1 MTTAWSAEGL
11 VLSVRRHGESGAVAE
26 LFTAGYGR
34 VGGYVHG
41 GGSRKMAAVLQ
52 AGNLVRVDWKARLS
66 DQLGHFSPIELV
78 EPHAAKLMHDSAA
91 LAGLSSAAALI
102 RKATAE
108 RQPYLGLYEAL
119 QVLIETLAE
128 PDLIGPVY
136 TRFELGLLAALG
148 FGLDL
153 SACAVS
159 GGNDDL
165 AFVSPRSGRAAS
177 RSAGEPYADKLM
189 RLPPFLVSG
198 AALIQPGDVADAFAL
213 SGFFLE
219 RRVFDAMGEG
229 LPDQRRRLIEVLGHA
244 GRL

>member
-1 MTTAWSAEGL
+1 MSTAWSAEGV
-11 VLSVRRHGESGAVAE
+11 VLSVRRHGEVGAVVE
-26 LFTAGYGR
+26 LFTAGLGR

-41 GGSRKMAAVLQ
+41 GGARKMAAVLQ

-78 EPHAAKLMHDSAA
+78 EPHAARLLHDPAA

-102 RKATAE
+102 RKSTAE
-108 RQPYLGLYEAL
+108 RQPYAGLYEAL
-119 QVLIETLAE
+119 SVLIDALAE

-148 FGLDL
+148 FGLDF
-153 SACAVS
+153 SVCAVT
-159 GGNDDL
+159 GVREDL

-177 RSAGEPYADKLM
+177 RQAGAPYADKLM
-189 RLPPFLVSG
+189 RLPPYLVT
-198 AALIQPGDVADAFAL
+198 AAAAIAPGDVADAFAIA
-213 SGFFLE
+213 GFFLE
-219 RRVFDAMGEG
+219 RRVFDPMGEG